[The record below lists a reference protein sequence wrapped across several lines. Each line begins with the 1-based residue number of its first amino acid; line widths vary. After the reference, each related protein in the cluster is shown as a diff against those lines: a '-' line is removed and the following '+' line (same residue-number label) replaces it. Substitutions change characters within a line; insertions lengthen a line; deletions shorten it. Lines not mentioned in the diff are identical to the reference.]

1 MVGVGLNAN
10 DFLVIRINNE
20 AALRFAYSAK
30 RFLGFHKLQPSDSR
44 AIKSLTVY

>member
-20 AALRFAYSAK
+20 AALRFAYPAK
-30 RFLGFHKLQPSDSR
+30 RFLDFHKRQP
-44 AIKSLTVY
+44 YQ